1 MAKTEAQKRWNEYK
15 NLQRQEVDRL
25 RNVLRE
31 KGGTYSW
38 FDYDEEE
45 FPSDANEPIVLVNTD
60 YYAGDVRIRKVCVN
74 ADGHIKIE
82 ADEKDGW
89 AELTLDVDDIAFGHI
104 DFIADNIP
112 ND

>member
-25 RNVLRE
+25 RNVLQE

-60 YYAGDVRIRKVCVN
+60 YYAGDVRVRKVYVN
-74 ADGHIKIE
+74 YDGYIEIE
-82 ADEKDGW
+82 AEEDEELV
-89 AELTLDVDDIAFGHI
+89 ELTLYVDDIAFGHI
-104 DFIADNIP
+104 DFITDNIP